1 MEDIFLAIGIMLIVA
16 TILSYLARMINQ
28 PMIPAY
34 VVAGVI
40 LGPLLGIITN
50 SGIIGTLSEIGIAF
64 LLFIAG
70 LELDLRK
77 LREVGAVASIGG
89 LAQIISLFSA
99 AFLLSLIFGFG
110 KIESVYLGLIVALSS
125 TMVIV
130 KILSDKRSIDTLH
143 GRIIIGI
150 LIVQDIVAI
159 ISLSILR
166 SVDSFSGF
174 FMLISAVKAV
184 ILIGLVV
191 VFTRL
196 IIPHIFRRAAKNQE
210 ILFLMAITF
219 LFAISLLFQHIG
231 SIIVSIL
238 QNIDVSLSGEIINV
252 LSPGFSIAIGA
263 FAAGVGLAGLP
274 FNFQIIGQVK
284 PLRDFFST
292 IFFVSLGL
300 GVSISSVR
308 EVILPFVALLVLV
321 VALKPLIV
329 FILVSFFGYLHRPSF
344 IAGISL
350 GQISEFSLILVS
362 QGFLLGHV
370 SQGIVTITILLAV
383 FSIIIT
389 SYLMEYETPIY
400 LWMSSYISGLD
411 KVTATSANLGN
422 VPKGRYDVIV
432 CGYNRIGFSIGN
444 TLKRLKKKMLVI
456 DYNPDVIRKL
466 KEEKVPCIFGD
477 IGNNEIMERVDLKH
491 ARIVIST
498 VPTLNDNEMIIEKA
512 KKENPKISIIL
523 TANQIDEALTL
534 YEKGADYVI
543 LPHFLGGKHISMM
556 IEDYHRDLKSILKL
570 KVAHIDELK
579 ERKRLGHEHPR
590 HE

>member
-196 IIPHIFRRAAKNQE
+196 IIPRIFRRAAKNQE